1 MELLL
6 MCIGMIIVL
15 WWCRLD
21 LFLGGTYKSIEK
33 TNDMMSS
40 NLSNGIT
47 KKVDRESMLNKGC

>member
-15 WWCRLD
+15 WWYRLD
-21 LFLGGTYKSIEK
+21 LFLGGAYKSIEK

-40 NLSNGIT
+40 SF
-47 KKVDRESMLNKGC
+47 